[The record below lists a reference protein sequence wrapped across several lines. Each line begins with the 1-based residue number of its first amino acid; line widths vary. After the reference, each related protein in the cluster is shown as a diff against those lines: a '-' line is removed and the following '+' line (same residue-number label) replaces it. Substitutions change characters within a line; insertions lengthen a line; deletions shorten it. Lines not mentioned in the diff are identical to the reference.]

1 MSANKEEK
9 IKEIFK
15 SINGKQKKFIER
27 EIIENEIEESEESL
41 EKQLK
46 KQYERNNV

>member
-1 MSANKEEK
+1 MNNK
-9 IKEIFK
+9 
-15 SINGKQKKFIER
+15 NMVRR